1 MAGSSQIIVA
11 KPMDDL
17 VSSTYLEIEIKS
29 EVRRFPLVPDKP
41 CRIGRNEG
49 NTIVL
54 EDDLASRNHAI
65 LQATEAGVFYV
76 TDVGSTNGT
85 LLNGARVTAPMQLK
99 AGDCIQIGNHA
110 FTFHQELPAAPAEP
124 EILEQKATS
133 LFVAMKVITVLVVD
147 IRDFTGLGQRI
158 GSEKLGEVAGALFR
172 EGGQVL
178 QQHGAWAQ
186 KYIGDAV
193 MAVWLHR
200 SMMPEVDEVMKGL
213 QALNSLRSI
222 AGTLQGRFQRAQPI
236 RIGAG
241 VNTGP
246 ASIGNFGSIA
256 ASDHTALGDVVNKAF
271 RLASATKELGVDLV
285 VGPETHAVISKAPG
299 TGGLFTQ
306 SQIRLKGYNEPAT
319 VYGTQLSTLDILL
332 GMIPS
337 ERTTKFP

>member
-1 MAGSSQIIVA
+1 
-11 KPMDDL
+11 MDDL

-29 EVRRFPLVPDKP
+29 EKRRYPLVPDKP

-99 AGDCIQIGNHA
+99 AGDCIQIGSHA
-110 FTFHQELPAAPAEP
+110 FTFHQKLPAAPAEP

-133 LFVAMKVITVLVVD
+133 LFVAMKVISVLVVD

-200 SMMPEVDEVMKGL
+200 SMMPEVDEVMKAL

-222 AGTLQGRFQRAQPI
+222 AGTLQGRFQLSAPI
-236 RIGAG
+236 KIGAG
-241 VNTGP
+241 INTGP

-271 RLASATKELGVDLV
+271 RLESATKEVGCELV
-285 VGPETHAVISKAPG
+285 IGPETHAVISKAPG
-299 TGGLFTQ
+299 AGAVFTQ
-306 SQIRLKGYNEPAT
+306 SQIKLKGYNEPAT
-319 VYGTQLSTLDILL
+319 VYGTQLSSLDILL

-337 ERTTKFP
+337 DRTTKFP

>member
-1 MAGSSQIIVA
+1 
-11 KPMDDL
+11 MDDL

-65 LQATEAGVFYV
+65 LQATETGIFYV

-85 LLNGARVTAPMQLK
+85 LLNGVRVTAPTQLK

-110 FTFHQELPAAPAEP
+110 FKFHQKLPAGSAEP
-124 EILEQKATS
+124 EVLEQKATS

-213 QALNSLRSI
+213 LALNSLRSI
-222 AGTLQGRFQRAQPI
+222 ARTLQDRFQLAQPI
-236 RIGAG
+236 KIGAG
-241 VNTGP
+241 LNTGP

-256 ASDHTALGDVVNKAF
+256 ASDYTALGDVVNKAF
-271 RLASATKELGVDLV
+271 RLESATKELGCDLV
-285 VGPETHAVISKAPG
+285 VGPETHAVIAKAPG
-299 TGGLFTQ
+299 TSGLFTQ
-306 SQIRLKGYNEPAT
+306 SQIKLKGYNEPAT
-319 VYGTQLSTLDILL
+319 VYGTQLSALDILL

>member
-29 EVRRFPLVPDKP
+29 EVRRYPLVADKP
-41 CRIGRNEG
+41 CRIGRSEG

-65 LQATEAGVFYV
+65 LQATDAGVFYV

-85 LLNGARVTAPMQLK
+85 LLNGGRVTAPMQLK
-99 AGDCIQIGNHA
+99 AGDCIQIGSHA
-110 FTFHQELPAAPAEP
+110 FTFHQKVPAAPEP

-133 LFVAMKVITVLVVD
+133 LFVAMKVISVLVVD

-200 SMMPEVDEVMKGL
+200 SMMPEVDEVMKAL

-222 AGTLQGRFQRAQPI
+222 AGALQGRFQLSAPI
-236 RIGAG
+236 KIGAG
-241 VNTGP
+241 MNTGP

-271 RLASATKELGVDLV
+271 RLESATKEVGCDLV

-299 TGGLFTQ
+299 AAGLFTQ
-306 SQIRLKGYNEPAT
+306 SQIKLKGYNEPAT
-319 VYGTQLSTLDILL
+319 VYGTQLSVLDILL

-337 ERTTKFP
+337 DRTTKFP